1 MRNIFK
7 AGLVGLGIVIMVI
20 AGRAGLVQAEEKR
33 VAAVVNGQN
42 IYLHEVEDLMP
53 PSVPLAQ
60 REEFK
65 KQVVERLVSEKLLSG
80 FMAKQKVKIDKKD
93 FERKVA
99 QIRNGLKL
107 QLQLE
112 KYLNNEITDQKLKQA
127 FEKETKNS
135 LKASHI
141 LIKINEETSEEL
153 AKEKIA
159 NIAQELKTGV
169 DFAKLAKKYSDC
181 PSSQDGGNLGVF
193 GPGRMVAE
201 FSEAASKLEPGQ
213 VSEPVQTQF
222 GWHLIKRTEIVFE
235 DMKES
240 LSARL
245 KTQLFDELLDKLK
258 EDADINMKT

>member
-20 AGRAGLVQAEEKR
+20 AGRAGFVQADEKR

-42 IYLHEVEDLMP
+42 IYRQDVEDLMP
-53 PSVPLAQ
+53 PNVPSARQ
-60 REEFK
+60 EEFK
-65 KQVVERLVSEKLLSG
+65 RQVVGRLVDEKLLDR
-80 FMAKQKVKIDKKD
+80 FMAKQKIKIDEKD
-93 FERKVA
+93 FERKVV

-127 FEKETKNS
+127 FEKETKDS

-159 NIAQELKTGV
+159 NIARELKAGA
-169 DFAKLAKKYSDC
+169 DFAQLAKKYSDG

-201 FSEAASKLEPGQ
+201 FFEAASKLEPGQ

-245 KTQLFDELLDKLK
+245 KAQLFDELLNKLK
-258 EDADINMKT
+258 EDADINIKM